1 MKRIPTN
8 FVDTKKGKI
17 MIDDLINKIVKNDNT
32 DDDFVQM
39 TFLVLLGTVIAPVS
53 HEYIPK
59 EYYALVKDKRMISK
73 FSWNDFTLKF
83 FLSEIGKDA
92 YWKKV
97 QPIIGP
103 KYDPLSFM
111 SLLMRNW
118 TEPVAEKRDKYD
130 YDYGRGVGMIDDNI
144 TYEYRV
150 KKIAQVQAEKNKKS
164 STKKSTISGK
174 KKESN
179 TSEASASNVMDRIW
193 HEPKEIRKEMHRLPE
208 LCARRMIEKMNKTG
222 VFYRTGNMEEEEE
235 NLYGDINESTND
247 GAFGHKEFVYQ
258 SDKDNYRTPSQ
269 GKINKQK
276 DDDEGNVPYYC
287 TPEYLNSFKGD
298 WSDPIEIPEVSHEKA
313 FTSLDTNEISSHE
326 SGHYNGVDEQ
336 VEKGI
341 GKRKRTASRAIKSP
355 FVVVK
360 PIKRAKLSAKAKL
373 FNKVDGKKSSAD
385 VDVIKSSVMFV
396 RACERSKKHK
406 ATQIFNDGVT
416 DALTAERAC
425 QILNRQWISGDVMN
439 AYSSFLLEEAK
450 DERYIIPTWRMTWLL
465 EYRNDKNVNGNEY
478 RKVSNSN
485 EPVNR
490 CMNEYFKAPK
500 TYMALNKDNTH
511 WVTVVMHKEKEEF
524 QVLDSLMGK
533 ELDSTTRKLV
543 EDLVGFNTYLHCGTI
558 VNSCGLFVLHCFK
571 NWNGDTWDR
580 SFSQRSIDG
589 SRELMIGQLIF
600 SLKNTLGEIKDKVI
614 RIARRKK

>member
-1 MKRIPTN
+1 MS
-8 FVDTKKGKI
+8 
-17 MIDDLINKIVKNDNT
+17 DDLINKIVKNDNT
-32 DDDFVQM
+32 DDDFVRM

-53 HEYIPK
+53 HEYIPM
-59 EYYALVKDKRMISK
+59 EYYDLVKDKRMISK
-73 FSWNDFTLKF
+73 FNWNDFTLKF
-83 FLSEIGKDA
+83 FLSEIGKVIEDGRVREWPHGNLALLQYA
-92 YWKKV
+92 YWEKV

-103 KYDPLSFM
+103 KYNLLSLM
-111 SLLMRNW
+111 SPLMRNW
-118 TEPVAEKRDKYD
+118 TEPVVDKRDKYD

-150 KKIAQVQAEKNKKS
+150 KKIAQEQAEKNKKS
-164 STKKSTISGK
+164 STKKST
-174 KKESN
+174 
-179 TSEASASNVMDRIW
+179 
-193 HEPKEIRKEMHRLPE
+193 
-208 LCARRMIEKMNKTG
+208 RMIEKMDKTG

-258 SDKDNYRTPSQ
+258 SHKDNYRTPSQ

-298 WSDPIEIPEVSHEKA
+298 WSDPIEVPEVSHEKA
-313 FTSLDTNEISSHE
+313 VTSLDTNEISSHE

-341 GKRKRTASRAIKSP
+341 GKCKRTASRAINSP

-360 PIKRAKLSAKAKL
+360 PIKRA
-373 FNKVDGKKSSAD
+373 N
-385 VDVIKSSVMFV
+385 
-396 RACERSKKHK
+396 
-406 ATQIFNDGVT
+406 
-416 DALTAERAC
+416 
-425 QILNRQWISGDVMN
+425 
-439 AYSSFLLEEAK
+439 FL
-450 DERYIIPTWRMTWLL
+450 
-465 EYRNDKNVNGNEY
+465 
-478 RKVSNSN
+478 
-485 EPVNR
+485 
-490 CMNEYFKAPK
+490 PK
-500 TYMALNKDNTH
+500 RTYMALNKDNTH
-511 WVTVVMHKEKEEF
+511 WVTVVMHKEKKEF

-543 EDLVGFNTYLHCGTI
+543 EDLRREIGEDIAEANATGSVQYPDVSTWPTKTYDLPQQEDG
-558 VNSCGLFVLHCFK
+558 NSCGLFVLHCFK

-600 SLKNTLGEIKDKVI
+600 ALKNTLGEIKDKVI
-614 RIARRKK
+614 RIARTKK

>member
-1 MKRIPTN
+1 R
-8 FVDTKKGKI
+8 TKKYEK
-17 MIDDLINKIVKNDNT
+17 KY
-32 DDDFVQM
+32 Q
-39 TFLVLLGTVIAPVS
+39 LVLWTQ
-53 HEYIPK
+53 
-59 EYYALVKDKRMISK
+59 KRY
-73 FSWNDFTLKF
+73 
-83 FLSEIGKDA
+83 A
-92 YWKKV
+92 YWEKL

-103 KYDPLSFM
+103 KYDPLSLM
-111 SLLMRNW
+111 SPLMRNW
-118 TEPVAEKRDKYD
+118 TEPVAKKRDKYD

-150 KKIAQVQAEKNKKS
+150 KKIAQEQAEKNKKS
-164 STKKSTISGK
+164 STKKSTVSGK

-193 HEPKEIRKEMHRLPE
+193 HDLKEIRKEMRRLPE
-208 LCARRMIEKMNKTG
+208 LCAWRMIEKMNKTG

-235 NLYGDINESTND
+235 NLYGDIKESTND
-247 GAFGHKEFVYQ
+247 GAFGQKEF
-258 SDKDNYRTPSQ
+258 K
-269 GKINKQK
+269 K

-298 WSDPIEIPEVSHEKA
+298 WSDPIKVPEVSHEKA
-313 FTSLDTNEISSHE
+313 VTSLDTNEISSHE

-341 GKRKRTASRAIKSP
+341 GKCKRTASRAIKSP

-360 PIKRAKLSAKAKL
+360 LIKRAKLSAKA
-373 FNKVDGKKSSAD
+373 NGKKSSAD

-416 DALTAERAC
+416 DALIAERAC
-425 QILNRQWISGDVMN
+425 QILNRQWISGDVIN
-439 AYSSFLLEEAK
+439 AYSSFLLEKAK
-450 DERYIIPTWRMTWLL
+450 DERYIIPTWRVTWLL
-465 EYRNDKNVNGNEY
+465 EYRKDKNVNGNEY
-478 RKVSNSN
+478 QKVSNSN
-485 EPVNR
+485 EP
-490 CMNEYFKAPK
+490 

-511 WVTVVMHKEKEEF
+511 WVTVVVHKEKEEF

-543 EDLVGFNTYLHCGTI
+543 EDLRREIGADIAEANATGSCGVQDPDVSTWPIKTYDMPQQEDG
-558 VNSCGLFVLHCFK
+558 NSCGLFVLHCF
-571 NWNGDTWDR
+571 GMAIHGIDL
-580 SFSQRSIDG
+580 FHRSIDG

-600 SLKNTLGEIKDKVI
+600 AMKNTLGEIKDKVI

>member
-8 FVDTKKGKI
+8 FVDTKK
-17 MIDDLINKIVKNDNT
+17 
-32 DDDFVQM
+32 
-39 TFLVLLGTVIAPVS
+39 
-53 HEYIPK
+53 
-59 EYYALVKDKRMISK
+59 VKDKRMISK
-73 FSWNDFTLKF
+73 FNWNDFTLKF
-83 FLSEIGKDA
+83 FLSEIGKVIEDGRVREWSHGNLALLHYA
-92 YWKKV
+92 YWEKV

-103 KYDPLSFM
+103 KYDLLSLM

-130 YDYGRGVGMIDDNI
+130 YDYGRGVGMN
-144 TYEYRV
+144 
-150 KKIAQVQAEKNKKS
+150 KLKKNKKS
-164 STKKSTISGK
+164 STQKSTVSGK

-179 TSEASASNVMDRIW
+179 TSEASASN
-193 HEPKEIRKEMHRLPE
+193 
-208 LCARRMIEKMNKTG
+208 RMIEKMNKTG
-222 VFYRTGNMEEEEE
+222 VFYRTGNMEEEED
-235 NLYGDINESTND
+235 NLYDDINESTND
-247 GAFGHKEFVYQ
+247 GAFGHQEFVYQ

-269 GKINKQK
+269 GVINKQK

-287 TPEYLNSFKGD
+287 IPEYLNSFKDD
-298 WSDPIEIPEVSHEKA
+298 WSDPIEVPEVSHEKA
-313 FTSLDTNEISSHE
+313 VTSLDTNEILSHE

-385 VDVIKSSVMFV
+385 ADVIKSSVMFV

-416 DALTAERAC
+416 DALTVERAC

-450 DERYIIPTWRMTWLL
+450 DERYIIPTWRVTWLL
-465 EYRNDKNVNGNEY
+465 EYRKDKNVNGNEY
-478 RKVSNSN
+478 QEVSNSN

-511 WVTVVMHKEKEEF
+511 WVTVVMHKEKEEL

-543 EDLVGFNTYLHCGTI
+543 EDLRKEIGADIAEANATGSMQYPDVSTWPIKTYDMPQQEDG
-558 VNSCGLFVLHCFK
+558 NSCGLFVLHCFK

-614 RIARRKK
+614 RIARSKK

>member
-1 MKRIPTN
+1 MAT
-8 FVDTKKGKI
+8 
-17 MIDDLINKIVKNDNT
+17 
-32 DDDFVQM
+32 
-39 TFLVLLGTVIAPVS
+39 
-53 HEYIPK
+53 
-59 EYYALVKDKRMISK
+59 
-73 FSWNDFTLKF
+73 
-83 FLSEIGKDA
+83 
-92 YWKKV
+92 WK
-97 QPIIGP
+97 PCPFAGP
-103 KYDPLSFM
+103 KYDPLSLM
-111 SLLMRNW
+111 SPLMRNW

-150 KKIAQVQAEKNKKS
+150 KNNSQEQAEKNKIS
-164 STKKSTISGK
+164 STKKYIVSGN

-193 HEPKEIRKEMHRLPE
+193 HELKEIRKEMRRLPQ
-208 LCARRMIEKMNKTG
+208 LCSRRMIEKMNKTG
-222 VFYRTGNMEEEEE
+222 VLYRTGNMEEKEE

-298 WSDPIEIPEVSHEKA
+298 WSDPIEVPEVSHEKA
-313 FTSLDTNEISSHE
+313 VTSLDTNEISSHE
-326 SGHYNGVDEQ
+326 SGHYSGVDEQ

-360 PIKRAKLSAKAKL
+360 PIKHAKLSAKVNKIVMNQYYFQL

-396 RACERSKKHK
+396 RACERSKKYK

-450 DERYIIPTWRMTWLL
+450 DERYIIPTWRVTWLL
-465 EYRNDKNVNGNEY
+465 EYRKDKNVNGNEY
-478 RKVSNSN
+478 QKVSNSN
-485 EPVNR
+485 EPINR

-511 WVTVVMHKEKEEF
+511 WVAVLMHKEKEEF

-543 EDLVGFNTYLHCGTI
+543 EDFVADIAEANATGSVQYPDVSTWPIKTYDMPQQEDG
-558 VNSCGLFVLHCFK
+558 NSCGLFVLHCFK
-571 NWNGDTWDR
+571 NWNGDTWER

-600 SLKNTLGEIKDKVI
+600 ALKNTLGKIKDKVI